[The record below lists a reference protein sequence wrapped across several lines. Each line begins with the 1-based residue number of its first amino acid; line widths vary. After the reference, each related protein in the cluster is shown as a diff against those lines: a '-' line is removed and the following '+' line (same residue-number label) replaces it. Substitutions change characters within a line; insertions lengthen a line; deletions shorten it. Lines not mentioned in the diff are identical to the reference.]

1 MSCSLVNSRKR
12 HNAACLDPEVT
23 QMLQELQSN
32 WEDLDAF
39 ERGEILINLVSC
51 GCSARGLAN
60 VLPCA
65 VSTVLRYMDLADLE
79 VFLTEE
85 QHSALSLGFSAARF
99 LREWDPKDR
108 RECHN
113 ERQPG
118 YIEQV
123 SEIKQDDIQAEE
135 EEGVTRPSQSSGTL
149 QPESYAKA
157 APRRSC

>member
-1 MSCSLVNSRKR
+1 
-12 HNAACLDPEVT
+12 
-23 QMLQELQSN
+23 MLQELQSN

-65 VSTVLRYMDLADLE
+65 ASTVLRYMDLADLE

-85 QHSALSLGFSAARF
+85 QRSALSLGFSAARF
-99 LREWDPKDR
+99 LREWDTKDR

-113 ERQPG
+113 ERKPR

-123 SEIKQDDIQAEE
+123 SEIKQKAEE
-135 EEGVTRPSQSSGTL
+135 EEGEALSSQAPGTV
-149 QPESYAKA
+149 QPESYAKTSKTVVLA
-157 APRRSC
+157 SPHPVS